1 MSPKTIDLIY
11 FNAGGGHRASAL
23 ALEAALRRQ
32 APSWQVRL
40 VNLFEVLDPQD
51 KFRAVTGSGP
61 EDWYN
66 KRLARGWT
74 LGMTQEL
81 KLLQAAIRLGH
92 PLLVRQLQQHWLRT
106 EPDLVVSLVPN
117 FNRALYRSVASTL
130 PGVPYVTLLTDL
142 ADLPPNFW
150 IEADQPQHFI
160 CGTPRAA
167 EQARMLGHD
176 AARIHTTSGM
186 IIRPEF
192 YQPITVDRAEERSR
206 LGLDPNRPT
215 GLVLFGGH
223 GSKAMLGIAQRLAAT
238 TQLILICGHNKALAA
253 RLRQLPQVAPRL
265 VVEFTSD
272 IPYYMRLADFFIGKP
287 GPGSISEAVQQGLP
301 VIVVDNAWTMPQ
313 ERYNAEWVRENG
325 LGVVHGS
332 FRTIDRAVAQLLS
345 GLDAFQAS
353 VRQIDNRALFET
365 PEILARILD
374 QAAASVGGTAQEA
387 ALDIASCS

>member
-1 MSPKTIDLIY
+1 MSTKTIDLIY

-32 APSWQVRL
+32 APTWQVRL

-51 KFRAVTGSGP
+51 KFRAITGSGP

-117 FNRALYRSVASTL
+117 FNRALYQSVASTL

-167 EQARMLGHD
+167 EQARQLGHD

-192 YQPITVDRAEERSR
+192 YAPISVDRSAERLR
-206 LGLDPNRPT
+206 LGLDPARPT

-223 GSKAMLGIAQRLAAT
+223 GSKAMLGIAQRLAT

-253 RLRQLPQVAPRL
+253 RLRELPQLAPRL
-265 VVEFTSD
+265 VVAFTAD
-272 IPYYMRLADFFIGKP
+272 IPHYMRLADFFIGKP

-332 FRTIDRAVAQLLS
+332 FRTIDRAVARLLD
-345 GLDAFQAS
+345 GFDTFQAS
-353 VRQIDNRALFET
+353 VRRVDNRALFEA
-365 PEILARILD
+365 PEILDRILR
-374 QAAASVGGTAQEA
+374 QASEPVRAPADAA
-387 ALDIASCS
+387 ALDSA